1 MADLAEDVGDLL
13 AKGDRVVVLGRLR
26 LWERPEVTSG
36 CQVLVDGQW
45 RQVDMVI
52 ETKRADGV
60 GVIWLYFE

>member
-1 MADLAEDVGDLL
+1 VGE
-13 AKGDRVVVLGRLR
+13 ARG
-26 LWERPEVTSG
+26 TSG
-36 CQVLVDGQW
+36 YQVLVDGQW